1 MVATSRVFWIGRL
14 AALPLVVALA
24 VLIWA
29 HPASAQLSDD
39 TDQLLRGLIEDDGR
53 TGAERRRAERVAV
66 DEEEQAN
73 EQQEAEDGDAGDTS
87 AELDDTTT
95 GAVEAVQRTG
105 PVQWFGREN
114 PTQPTVDTVVR
125 KPDPD
130 PYAAVGMRIGTFILR
145 PTLTQQ
151 LGHESVLDGEAKTA
165 RSLSRTT
172 LAAELESDWSRHQLK
187 ISGQQVI
194 DITLSGDG
202 PEDPSTSVDAELRL
216 DISSTT
222 TANLFFGYDF
232 RREDQTD
239 ANSVENAVAQSD
251 VHSFEGRAGIE
262 HSFGSWRGRAA
273 FTAMRSTYGD
283 VELDDGEELSQSER
297 DNNSYRMVLRA
308 GADNGAVL
316 RPFAEVEGTLID
328 YDETED
334 ANGYQRS
341 SKGFALRAGAVFD
354 RGEKWN
360 GELSAGYIQRNYD
373 DPRLEP
379 IGAFAIGGFANWSPE
394 RDTVVR
400 LGLNTS
406 IEDSTTADVSGSVY
420 YSASADIT
428 RKVRENFI
436 TRMNGQLGWR
446 RYYGDLPDETVI
458 VAGAGFTWWLN
469 RNVGIDGE
477 VSYEK
482 TMSEDTDNDD
492 IYVGLGMKFQR

>member
-14 AALPLVVALA
+14 AALPPAVALCIL
-24 VLIWA
+24 VTA
-29 HPASAQLSDD
+29 HPAWAQRADD
-39 TDQLLRGLIEDDGR
+39 TDQLLRGVIEYDGS
-53 TGAERRRAERVAV
+53 TGAERRRAERLAV
-66 DEEEQAN
+66 HEEEQAN
-73 EQQEAEDGDAGDTS
+73 EEQEQADGRAGDT
-87 AELDDTTT
+87 AAGLDDTTT

-105 PVQWFGREN
+105 PVQWFGRNN

-125 KPDPD
+125 QPDPD

-151 LGHESVLDGEAKTA
+151 LGHESVLDGDAQTA
-165 RSLSRTT
+165 RTLSRTT
-172 LAAELESDWSRHQLK
+172 LAAELESDWSRHQFKL
-187 ISGQQVI
+187 SAEQVI

-239 ANSVENAVAQSD
+239 ANSVENAIAQSD
-251 VHSFEGRAGIE
+251 VHSFEGRAGLE
-262 HSFGSWRGRAA
+262 HSFGVWAGRAT

-297 DNNSYRMVLRA
+297 DNNSYRLALRA
-308 GADNGAVL
+308 GADNGSVL
-316 RPFAEVEGTLID
+316 RPFAEIEGTLID

-334 ANGYQRS
+334 ENGYNRS
-341 SKGFALRAGAVFD
+341 SNGFALRAGAVFD

-360 GELSAGYIQRNYD
+360 GEIAAGYMQRNYN

-379 IGAFAIGGFANWSPE
+379 IGALSISGYANWSPE

-400 LGLNTS
+400 LGLNSS
-406 IEDSTTADVSGSVY
+406 IEDSTTAGVSGSVY

-436 TRMNGQLGWR
+436 TRLNGQLGWR
-446 RYYGDLPDETVI
+446 RYYGDLPEETVI

-482 TMSEDTDNDD
+482 TYSEDTDNDD